1 MHPSGAQWLDQ
12 IVDPALRSGD
22 IRSVDA
28 TVRSPAMT
36 DTLEAVKTYQQFIGG
51 GWADSA
57 SGETLDVI
65 NPANDQVIAKVPK
78 SAAEDVDR
86 AVQAAANAFPAW
98 GAATPAD
105 RSNAL
110 LKLADA
116 IEARGEE
123 IGRLESR
130 NAGKPVGAAID
141 EVPVVVDNLRFFAG
155 AARLLEGKAANEY
168 MEGHTSMIRREPVGV
183 VASIAPWNYP
193 IMMAGWKIGPAL
205 AAGNTVVLKPSA
217 RTPLTALI
225 LAELAADILP
235 PGVLN
240 VITGTGGDI
249 GDALVGHPKVG
260 MISVTGDTDTGKHIA
275 RVAADKVKRL
285 HLELGGKAP
294 VIVFDDADLDAV
306 AEAIKLWGYWNAGQD
321 CTAATRV
328 IAGPKIYDR
337 FVSELTDQVKSIT
350 WGDPAERDD
359 LEMGSLIAQA
369 QADKVEGMV
378 ERARGAKGVEI
389 VTGGVRPK
397 RAGAF
402 YEPTVIAGPDQRSEI
417 VQDEVFGPV
426 VTVQRFSDE
435 EQAIAWANDVRFGLA
450 ASVWTSDA
458 GKGMRVAKAIQ
469 FGTVWINDHFMLVS
483 EMPHGGFKE
492 SGYGKD
498 QSMYAVEDYTV
509 VKHVMLKI

>member
-1 MHPSGAQWLDQ
+1 
-12 IVDPALRSGD
+12 V
-22 IRSVDA
+22 
-28 TVRSPAMT
+28 T
-36 DTLEAVKTYQQFIGG
+36 DVIERVKTYQQFIGG
-51 GWADSA
+51 QWVDSA
-57 SGETLDVI
+57 SGETLAVE
-65 NPANDQVIAKVPK
+65 NPANGQVIANVQA
-78 SAAEDVDR
+78 SGAEDVDR
-86 AVQAAANAFPAW
+86 AVEAAATAFQTW
-98 GAATPAD
+98 QHTTPQD
-105 RSNAL
+105 RSIAL
-110 LKLADA
+110 LKLAVA
-116 IEARGEE
+116 LEARGEV
-123 IGRLESR
+123 IGRLESQ

-155 AARLLEGKAANEY
+155 AARVMEGKAANEY
-168 MEGHTSMIRREPVGV
+168 MAGHTSMIRREPVGV

-205 AAGNTVVLKPSA
+205 AAGNTVVLKPSI
-217 RTPLTALI
+217 RTPLTALV
-225 LAELAADILP
+225 LAEIASEILP

-240 VITGTGGDI
+240 VITGSGATI
-249 GDALVGHPKVG
+249 GDPLVAHPKVG
-260 MISVTGDTDTGKHIA
+260 MVSVTGDTDTGKHIA
-275 RVAADKVKRL
+275 RTAAQHVKRL

-337 FVSELTDQVKSIT
+337 FVAEVSDQVKSIK
-350 WGDPAERDD
+350 WGDPAEGDD
-359 LEMGSLIAQA
+359 IEMGSLIAKA

-378 ERARGAKGVEI
+378 DRARAGAEI
-389 VTGGVRPK
+389 VTGGHRPD
-397 RAGAF
+397 RPGAY

-435 EQAIAWANDVRFGLA
+435 DQAIAWANDDRFGLA
-450 ASVWTSDA
+450 ASVWTKDA
-458 GKGMRVAKAIQ
+458 GLGMRVAKAIQ

-498 QSMYAVEDYTV
+498 QSMYAIEDYTV

>member
-1 MHPSGAQWLDQ
+1 
-12 IVDPALRSGD
+12 
-22 IRSVDA
+22 
-28 TVRSPAMT
+28 MT
-36 DTLEAVKTYQQFIGG
+36 DVAERVKTYQQFINNE
-51 GWADSA
+51 WVDSA
-57 SGETLDVI
+57 SGETLEVE
-65 NPANDQVIAKVPK
+65 NPADEQVIARVQA
-78 SAAEDVDR
+78 SGAEDVDR
-86 AVQAAANAFPAW
+86 AANAAEAAFESW
-98 GAATPAD
+98 GKTTPQE
-105 RSNAL
+105 RSLAL

-116 IEARGEE
+116 IEARADEL
-123 IGRLESR
+123 GRLESK
-130 NAGKPVGAAID
+130 NAGKPVAAAID
-141 EVPVVVDNLRFFAG
+141 EIPVMVDNLRFFAG

-168 MEGHTSMIRREPVGV
+168 MEGHTSFIRREPVGV

-205 AAGNTVVLKPSA
+205 AAGNTVILKPSI
-217 RTPLTALI
+217 RTPLTALV
-225 LAELAADILP
+225 LAEIAADILP

-240 VITGTGGDI
+240 VITGSGAVVGDP
-249 GDALVGHPKVG
+249 LVGHPKVG
-260 MISVTGDTDTGKHIA
+260 MVSVTGDTETGKHIA
-275 RVAADKVKRL
+275 RTAAEKVKRL

-337 FVSELTDQVKSIT
+337 FVSEVSDQVKSIK
-350 WGDPAERDD
+350 WGDPAEGDD
-359 LEMGSLIAQA
+359 IEMGSLIAKA

-378 ERARGAKGVEI
+378 ERARDGAEI
-389 VTGGVRPK
+389 VTGGVRPDRK
-397 RAGAF
+397 GAF
-402 YEPTVIAGPDQRSEI
+402 YEPTVIAGPDQKSEI

-435 EQAIAWANDVRFGLA
+435 DQAIKWANDVRFGLA
-450 ASVWTSDA
+450 ASVWTADA
-458 GKGMRVAKAIQ
+458 GRGMRVAKAIQ

>member
-1 MHPSGAQWLDQ
+1 
-12 IVDPALRSGD
+12 
-22 IRSVDA
+22 
-28 TVRSPAMT
+28 MT
-36 DTLEAVKTYQQFIGG
+36 DVIERVKTYQQFIGG
-51 GWADSA
+51 EWVNSA
-57 SGETLDVI
+57 SGETLAVE
-65 NPANDQVIAKVPK
+65 NPANGQVIANVQA
-78 SAAEDVDR
+78 SSAEDVDR
-86 AVQAAANAFPAW
+86 AVEAAATAFQTW
-98 GAATPAD
+98 QHTTPQD
-105 RSNAL
+105 RSLAL

-116 IEARGEE
+116 LEARGEE
-123 IGRLESR
+123 IGRLESQ

-155 AARLLEGKAANEY
+155 AARVMEGKAANEY
-168 MEGHTSMIRREPVGV
+168 MAGHTSMIRREPVGV

-205 AAGNTVVLKPSA
+205 AAGNTVVLKPSI

-225 LAELAADILP
+225 LAEIASEILP

-240 VITGTGGDI
+240 VITGSGSTI
-249 GDALVGHPKVG
+249 GDPLVAHPKVG
-260 MISVTGDTDTGKHIA
+260 MVSVTGDTDTGKHIA
-275 RVAADKVKRL
+275 MTAAKHVKRL

-321 CTAATRV
+321 CTAATRI

-337 FVSELTDQVKSIT
+337 FVAEVSDQVKSIK
-350 WGDPAERDD
+350 WGDPAEGDD
-359 LEMGSLIAQA
+359 IEMGSLIAKA

-378 ERARGAKGVEI
+378 DRARAGAEI
-389 VTGGVRPK
+389 VTGGHRPN
-397 RAGAF
+397 RPGAY
-402 YEPTVIAGPDQRSEI
+402 YEPTVIAGPDQKSEI

-435 EQAIAWANDVRFGLA
+435 DQAIAWANDVRFGLA
-450 ASVWTSDA
+450 ASVWTQDA
-458 GKGMRVAKAIQ
+458 GRGMRVAKAIQ

-498 QSMYAVEDYTV
+498 QSMYAIEDYTV

>member
-1 MHPSGAQWLDQ
+1 
-12 IVDPALRSGD
+12 
-22 IRSVDA
+22 
-28 TVRSPAMT
+28 MT
-36 DTLEAVKTYQQFIGG
+36 DVAERVKTYQQFINGE
-51 GWADSA
+51 WVDSA
-57 SGETLDVI
+57 SGETIKVE
-65 NPANDQVIAKVPK
+65 NPADEQVIAQVQA
-78 SAAEDVDR
+78 SGAEDVDR
-86 AVQAAANAFPAW
+86 AANAAEAAFESW
-98 GAATPAD
+98 GKTTPQE
-105 RSNAL
+105 RSLAL

-116 IEARGEE
+116 IEARADEL
-123 IGRLESR
+123 GRLESK
-130 NAGKPVGAAID
+130 NAGKPVAAAID
-141 EVPVVVDNLRFFAG
+141 EIPVMVDNLRFFAG

-168 MEGHTSMIRREPVGV
+168 MEGHTSFIRREPVGV

-205 AAGNTVVLKPSA
+205 AAGNTVILKPSI
-217 RTPLTALI
+217 RTPLTALV
-225 LAELAADILP
+225 LAEIAADILP

-240 VITGTGGDI
+240 VITGSGSVVGNP
-249 GDALVGHPKVG
+249 LVGHPKVG
-260 MISVTGDTDTGKHIA
+260 MVSVTGDTDTGKHIA
-275 RVAADKVKRL
+275 KVAAEKVKRL

-328 IAGPKIYDR
+328 IAGPKIYDK
-337 FVSELTDQVKSIT
+337 FVAELSSQVQSIS

-378 ERARGAKGVEI
+378 ERARGTAGTEI

-397 RAGAF
+397 RPGAF
-402 YEPTVIAGPDQRSEI
+402 YEPTVIAGPDQKSEI

>member
-1 MHPSGAQWLDQ
+1 
-12 IVDPALRSGD
+12 V
-22 IRSVDA
+22 
-28 TVRSPAMT
+28 T
-36 DTLEAVKTYQQFIGG
+36 DVIERVKTYQQFIGG
-51 GWADSA
+51 QWVGSA
-57 SGETLDVI
+57 SGETLAVE
-65 NPANDQVIAKVPK
+65 NPANGQVIANVQA
-78 SAAEDVDR
+78 SGAEDVDR
-86 AVQAAANAFPAW
+86 AVEAAATAFQTW
-98 GAATPAD
+98 QHTTPQD
-105 RSNAL
+105 RSIAL

-116 IEARGEE
+116 LEARGEE
-123 IGRLESR
+123 IGRLESQ

-155 AARLLEGKAANEY
+155 AARVMEGKAANEY
-168 MEGHTSMIRREPVGV
+168 MAGHTSMIRREPVGV

-205 AAGNTVVLKPSA
+205 AAGNTVVLKPSI
-217 RTPLTALI
+217 RTPLTALV
-225 LAELAADILP
+225 LAEIASEILP

-240 VITGTGGDI
+240 VITGSGATI
-249 GDALVGHPKVG
+249 GDPLVAHPKVG
-260 MISVTGDTDTGKHIA
+260 MVSVTGDTDTGKHIA
-275 RVAADKVKRL
+275 RTAAQHVKRL

-337 FVSELTDQVKSIT
+337 FVAEVSDQVKSIK
-350 WGDPAERDD
+350 WGDPAEGDD
-359 LEMGSLIAQA
+359 IEMGSLIAKA

-378 ERARGAKGVEI
+378 DRARAGAEI
-389 VTGGVRPK
+389 VTGGHRPD
-397 RAGAF
+397 RPGAY
-402 YEPTVIAGPDQRSEI
+402 YEPTVIAGPDQKSEI

-435 EQAIAWANDVRFGLA
+435 DQAIAWANDVRFGLA
-450 ASVWTSDA
+450 ASVWTQDA
-458 GKGMRVAKAIQ
+458 GRGMRVAKAIQ

-498 QSMYAVEDYTV
+498 QSMYAIEDYTV